1 VAAIVASIGV
11 RQAQRAVDV
20 FFVDESH
27 FTNEPYVQRGWCR
40 KGQQVKGPTPTQRQS
55 ATLFGALH
63 LCTQRFYGKRAVRG
77 TSKRCLEFLHQ
88 LHQRFPEALL
98 ILRLDN
104 ATIHKSRAVK
114 RFLTQ
119 HDWVVLEHLAP
130 YSPEYTPIEQFWQW
144 LKAKV
149 YGATAFATIDDVLH
163 RVRQRVWHYHE
174 GWLTSTIHFNFTD
187 YQSIL

>member
-1 VAAIVASIGV
+1 MAEIVASIGV
-11 RQAQRAVDV
+11 RQAQRSVEV

-40 KGQQVKGPTPTQRQS
+40 KGQQVKVPTPTQRQS
-55 ATLFGALH
+55 ATLLGALH
-63 LCTQRFYGKRAVRG
+63 LRTQRFYWKRAARG
-77 TSKRCLEFLHQ
+77 TSKGFLEFLHQ

-98 ILRLDN
+98 ILILDN
-104 ATIHKSRAVK
+104 ATMHKSRAVK
-114 RFLTQ
+114 RFLTP

-130 YSPEYTPIEQFWQW
+130 YSPEYNPIERFWQW

-149 YGATAFATIDDVLH
+149 YGATAFATIDDVIH
-163 RVRQRVWHYHE
+163 RVRQLVWHYHA
-174 GWLTSTIHFNFTD
+174 GWLTSTIYFSFTD